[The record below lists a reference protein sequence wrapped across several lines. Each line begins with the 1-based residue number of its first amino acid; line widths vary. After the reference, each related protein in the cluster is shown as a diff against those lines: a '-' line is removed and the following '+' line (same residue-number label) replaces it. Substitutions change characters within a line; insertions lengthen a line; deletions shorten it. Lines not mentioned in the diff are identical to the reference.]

1 MDKAKAIYYI
11 ENSFLSS
18 LFKDEEVTDISY
30 NGESIYYV
38 SNTFGRKKS
47 DIVIEQQLARD
58 FLRQISNISEQQFS
72 FTNPNLDVSIDKY
85 RINATHQS
93 VGKINNEDVVT
104 FSIRVASIKPRIEEN
119 SDFFT
124 PLLVELINIICLSQ
138 KSIIIGGVTSSG
150 KTEFQKYIIR
160 HLEENTRVIVIDNIL
175 ELDSIRNDA
184 DIDLTCWKADDRNQ
198 FTTSGALIKNAL
210 RNNPDWLILA
220 EARDKEMVDVLN
232 SAMTGL
238 PIITTV
244 HAFDVYSL
252 PFRMGR
258 MVLKGDQKLDYG
270 ETLKDIYYH
279 FHFYFYL
286 VKKTIKGKIVRYIS
300 QVGYI
305 DNDGRFFDIY
315 QRKGNKHSYYPLQ
328 KSAIALLDLDK
339 VSSSFINT
347 FLSREKVYE
356 Q

>member
-1 MDKAKAIYYI
+1 MDKEKALYYI
-11 ENSFLSS
+11 ENSFLAS
-18 LFKDEEVTDISY
+18 LLKDDEITDISY
-30 NGESIYYV
+30 NGESIFYV
-38 SNTFGRKKS
+38 SNSSGRKKS
-47 DIVIEQQLARD
+47 NIEVEQQLVRD
-58 FLRQISNISEQQFS
+58 FLRQIANISEQQFS
-72 FTNPNLDVSIDKY
+72 YSNPNLDVAIGKY

-104 FSIRVASIKPRIEEN
+104 FSIRIASIKPRIDKD

-124 PLLVELINIICLSQ
+124 PTLVELINVICLSQ

-160 HLEENTRVIVIDNIL
+160 NFQDFVRVIVIDNIL
-175 ELDSIRNDA
+175 ELDSVRNDSN
-184 DIDLTCWKADDRNQ
+184 IDLTCWLVDEKNPN
-198 FTTSGALIKNAL
+198 TSSGLLIKNAL

-232 SAMTGL
+232 SVMTGM

-252 PFRMGR
+252 PYRMGR
-258 MVLKGDQKLDYG
+258 LVLRGDQKLDYD

-286 VKKTIKGKIVRYIS
+286 TKKTVKGNVKRYIS
-300 QVGYI
+300 QVGYV

-315 QRKGNKHSYYPLQ
+315 QRKGNKHIYYPLQ
-328 KSAIALLDLDK
+328 KSALSLLDIDH
-339 VSSSFINT
+339 VSDTFKKAFISGGN
-347 FLSREKVYE
+347 SNE
-356 Q
+356 

>member
-11 ENSFLSS
+11 ENSFLAS
-18 LFKDEEVTDISY
+18 LFKDSEVTDISY
-30 NGESIYYV
+30 NGESIFYV
-38 SNTFGRKKS
+38 SNTLGRKKS
-47 DIVIEQQLARD
+47 NIVVEQQVVRD
-58 FLRQISNISEQQFS
+58 FLRQISNLSEQQFS
-72 FTNPNLDVSIDKY
+72 YTTPNLDISIGKY

-93 VGKINNEDVVT
+93 VGKIDNEDVVT
-104 FSIRVASIKPRIEEN
+104 FSIRIASTKPRITKD

-124 PLLVELINIICLSQ
+124 PLLVELIDVISKSE

-160 HLEENTRVIVIDNIL
+160 NFDENVRVIVIDNVL
-175 ELDSIRNDA
+175 ELDAVRNESN
-184 DIDLTCWKADDRNQ
+184 IDLTCWKVDERNPY
-198 FTTSGALIKNAL
+198 TSSSLLIKNAL

-232 SAMTGL
+232 SAMTGM
-238 PIITTV
+238 PIITTI

-252 PFRMGR
+252 PYRMGR
-258 MVLKGDQKLDYG
+258 MVLRGDQKLDYD

-286 VKKTIKGKIVRYIS
+286 NKKSVKGKIVRYIS

-305 DNDGRFFDIY
+305 DNNGQFYDVY
-315 QRKGNKHSYYPLQ
+315 SRKGNKHFYHKLPSSALSYLELENA
-328 KSAIALLDLDK
+328 ST
-339 VSSSFINT
+339 SFRNT
-347 FLSREKVYE
+347 FIGGGQNE
-356 Q
+356 

>member
-1 MDKAKAIYYI
+1 MDKEKAIYYI
-11 ENSFLSS
+11 ENSFLAS
-18 LFKDEEVTDISY
+18 LLKDDEVTDISY
-30 NGESIYYV
+30 NGESIFYV
-38 SNTFGRKKS
+38 SNLLGRKKS
-47 DIVIEQQLARD
+47 NIDVEQQLVRD
-58 FLRQISNISEQQFS
+58 FLRQISNVSEQQFS
-72 FTNPNLDVSIDKY
+72 YTNPNLDVSIGKY

-104 FSIRVASIKPRIEEN
+104 FSIRIASTKPRIDKN

-124 PLLVELINIICLSQ
+124 PLLVEFISVICSSQ

-160 HLEENTRVIVIDNIL
+160 NLADFVRVIVIDNIL
-175 ELDSIRNDA
+175 ELDSVRYDSN
-184 DIDLTCWKADDRNQ
+184 IDLTCWMVDERNPNA
-198 FTTSGALIKNAL
+198 SSSLLIKNAL

-232 SAMTGL
+232 SAMTGM

-244 HAFDVYSL
+244 HAYDVYSL
-252 PFRMGR
+252 PYRMGR
-258 MVLKGDQKLDYG
+258 MVLRGSQKLDYD

-286 VKKTIKGKIVRYIS
+286 AKKTIKGKIHRYIS

-315 QRKGNKHSYYPLQ
+315 QRKGNKHIYYPLQ
-328 KSAIALLDLDK
+328 KSAIALLDLEN
-339 VSSSFINT
+339 VSTDFKQV
-347 FLSREKVYE
+347 FLSKGGSYE
-356 Q
+356 

>member
-1 MDKAKAIYYI
+1 MDKEKAIYYI
-11 ENSFLSS
+11 ENSFLAS
-18 LFKDEEVTDISY
+18 LLKDEEITDISY
-30 NGESIYYV
+30 NGESIFYV
-38 SNTFGRKKS
+38 SNLLGRKKS
-47 DIVIEQQLARD
+47 AVDVEQQLVRD

-72 FTNPNLDVSIDKY
+72 YTNPNLDVSIGKY
-85 RINATHQS
+85 RINATHHT

-104 FSIRVASIKPRIEEN
+104 FSIRIASIKPRIDKD

-124 PLLVELINIICLSQ
+124 PLLVELISVICNSQ

-160 HLEENTRVIVIDNIL
+160 NLNDYVRVIVIDNIL
-175 ELDSIRNDA
+175 ELDSVRYDSNV
-184 DIDLTCWKADDRNQ
+184 DLTCWLVDEKNPN
-198 FTTSGALIKNAL
+198 TSSSLLIKNAL

-232 SAMTGL
+232 SAMTGM

-244 HAFDVYSL
+244 HAYDVYSL

-258 MVLKGDQKLDYG
+258 MVLRGDQKLDYD

-286 VKKTIKGKIVRYIS
+286 TKKTVKGKIHRYIS

-315 QRKGNKHSYYPLQ
+315 QRKGNKHVYYPLQ
-328 KSAIALLDLDK
+328 KSALSLLDIEN
-339 VSSSFINT
+339 VSDSFKQT
-347 FLSREKVYE
+347 FLSRGSSHE
-356 Q
+356 